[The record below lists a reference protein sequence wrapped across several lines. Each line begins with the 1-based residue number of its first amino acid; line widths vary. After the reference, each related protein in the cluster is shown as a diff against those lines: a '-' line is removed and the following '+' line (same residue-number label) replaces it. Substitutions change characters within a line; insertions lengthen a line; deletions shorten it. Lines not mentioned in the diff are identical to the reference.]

1 MSGILSP
8 ELEMPACPGATG
20 CEYTT
25 VFTDYECLTLQHR
38 ILPCQVWARGLGQ
51 GSQIAYFRQ
60 SKSEIQNAQ
69 SKINSLRIPHSEI
82 RNPKST
88 IE

>member
-1 MSGILSP
+1 MNNRC
-8 ELEMPACPGATG
+8 MPACPGATG

-51 GSQIAYFRQ
+51 GSGPGIIALA
-60 SKSEIQNAQ
+60 KSCSNFVTGGCSNEQKTN
-69 SKINSLRIPHSEI
+69 L
-82 RNPKST
+82 
-88 IE
+88 